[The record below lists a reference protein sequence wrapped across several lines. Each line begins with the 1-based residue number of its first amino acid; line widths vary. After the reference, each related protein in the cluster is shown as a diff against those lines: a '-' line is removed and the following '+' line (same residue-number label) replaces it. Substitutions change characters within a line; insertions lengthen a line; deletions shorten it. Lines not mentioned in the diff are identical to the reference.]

1 MYNFDEKGFLMGICR
16 SMKRIVSIRHIKS
29 KKILGVNQDGNR
41 EFISL
46 LACICADGTAIPPA
60 LIYQGESGDLQD
72 VWLEDFDSSSE
83 LAYFGVSKKGWTNEE
98 LGMSW
103 LTKVFDHNTKG
114 KTAGGRARRLLIV
127 DGHSS
132 HLNLKFID
140 YCDKNRIILAV
151 LPPHSTHRLQPLDV
165 GVFSPLANAY
175 SNGIDELM
183 HSSFGFS
190 RITKRIFWSIFRAAW
205 SKALTKENIKSAF
218 ESTGIHP
225 IDSQKVLSQVGRRT
239 PSPISSDSE
248 PEETTPMSVRGVRRA
263 VKAVGREHKVLD
275 PKISKLIKATERL
288 VIRNEILEHNN
299 KNLNQALC
307 TEKKRRKRGKPMGL
321 VDKDNPGEAQF
332 FSPSKV
338 ASARQR
344 ALEIDQEKEQ
354 QQAEAAQRRLE
365 KQIQREEKARELKER
380 KEERLRAREMKR
392 QEQETRKREKE
403 EERQKKKADKQL
415 SREQQAKEKRGNT
428 RKRQEKGNQTVETE
442 SSPTRPEPRVT
453 ASGRKIRPPGR
464 YLD

>member
-1 MYNFDEKGFLMGICR
+1 VRAGVVVPLFNVFSRSLQRTARVLRLGRLIIHKDKGNTYGTLARGHAREHGRREC
-16 SMKRIVSIRHIKS
+16 S
-29 KKILGVNQDGNR
+29 LGVR
-41 EFISL
+41 
-46 LACICADGTAIPPA
+46 
-60 LIYQGESGDLQD
+60 
-72 VWLEDFDSSSE
+72 V
-83 LAYFGVSKKGWTNEE
+83 
-98 LGMSW
+98 
-103 LTKVFDHNTKG
+103 
-114 KTAGGRARRLLIV
+114 RLLTAYVKPNAQEDELLYHI
-127 DGHSS
+127 DQLTLRG
-132 HLNLKFID
+132 LPPTPEMLKNLVEEITKQPIGERLIWRFRQHHA
-140 YCDKNRIILAV
+140 NRID
-151 LPPHSTHRLQPLDV
+151 SLQTRKVAD
-165 GVFSPLANAY
+165 N
-175 SNGIDELM
+175 
-183 HSSFGFS
+183 
-190 RITKRIFWSIFRAAW
+190 
-205 SKALTKENIKSAF
+205 SKYFEHFIEENIKSAF
-218 ESTGIHP
+218 ESTGIHL

-239 PSPISSDSE
+239 PSPISSDRE